1 MNAPVIS
8 LPRPGSTLLDV
19 ADRDLIAM
27 LADGMSA
34 AEIGRRVYISERV
47 AQRRVQAIL
56 DKTGTRNATHLVAT
70 ALRCG
75 WLSGTDE
82 TTERAA

>member
-1 MNAPVIS
+1 VTDRVIT
-8 LPRPGSTLLDV
+8 LPRPGSSLLAD
-19 ADRDLIAM
+19 ADRELIAL

-34 AEIGRRVYISERV
+34 AEIGRRLFISERV

-75 WLSGTDE
+75 WLDRDAHE
-82 TTERAA
+82 VAA

>member
-1 MNAPVIS
+1 VTARVIA
-8 LPRPGSTLLDV
+8 LPRPGSTLLTD
-19 ADRDLIAM
+19 ADRGLIRM

-34 AEIGRRVYISERV
+34 AEIGRRLYISERV

-75 WLSGTDE
+75 WLDGSAYE
-82 TTERAA
+82 VAA